1 MRRTTNL
8 LAYGVMLC
16 IAALVAGSAVAAP
29 VTFDVTPTFAPASGI
44 VDGYR
49 AYRDCDLNAQTAAT
63 LIGPTNSGQ
72 PFSFQGDSAVS
83 YVVCVRA
90 YNTSGEGGFATVG
103 NITATIAPP
112 GDTTTNYVCALNPTS
127 GGTCTVSP

>member
-72 PFSFQGDSAVS
+72 PFSFQGDSAQT
-83 YVVCVRA
+83 YAVCVVA
-90 YNTSGEGGFATVG
+90 WNSYGEGGFLTVG
-103 NITATIAPP
+103 NISATLVPP
-112 GDTTTNYVCALNPTS
+112 GDVSTTYVCQLSPVS
-127 GGTCTVSP
+127 GGTCQAQ